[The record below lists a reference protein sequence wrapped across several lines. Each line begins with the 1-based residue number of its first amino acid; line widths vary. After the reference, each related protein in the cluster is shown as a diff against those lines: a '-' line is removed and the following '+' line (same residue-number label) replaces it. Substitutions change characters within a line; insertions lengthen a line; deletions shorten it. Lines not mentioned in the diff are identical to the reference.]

1 VFGKVGGRGDG
12 ELEKLGEGFRE
23 TNKFQADP
31 FGFLVHI
38 LFLYLMIWLV
48 GERRR
53 RSFCSND
60 DDATQHGS
68 RVVLR

>member
-23 TNKFQADP
+23 TNKSQADP

-38 LFLYLMIWLV
+38 LFFVLDDV
-48 GERRR
+48 VSGGETTEE
-53 RSFCSND
+53 FL
-60 DDATQHGS
+60 QQ
-68 RVVLR
+68 